1 MAQKLGPHHAIL
13 RLPAGGPAHHL
24 HDQRHRVR
32 EHEFAQ
38 DHEEPWSIPQRRG
51 VAEIV
56 LFGAEQHSQEVDDAG
71 AKLEARAEPV
81 YHSIWG
87 KDAVELTLAPFTQ
100 NSGHPRQS
108 VGSTRYVSGRNSE
121 VNSIA

>member
-1 MAQKLGPHHAIL
+1 MARSPPRCASLGGQAD
-13 RLPAGGPAHHL
+13 HL

-32 EHEFAQ
+32 EYEFAQ
-38 DHEEPWSIPQRRG
+38 DHEEPWLVSQRRG

-56 LFGAEQHSQEVDDAG
+56 LFGAEQHCQEVDDAG

-87 KDAVELTLAPFTQ
+87 KDADELTLAPFTQ
-100 NSGHPRQS
+100 NSGHPLNKGPLKCTLPS
-108 VGSTRYVSGRNSE
+108 
-121 VNSIA
+121 